1 MRSLG
6 DLGWINEYIGIPYV
20 AGGRT
25 TDGLDCYG
33 LCKLIYAVEY
43 GEELPDWL
51 TDEMNLREK
60 HDAISAAVTSGEFT
74 EIETPIDGCFCV
86 CSRTKTSHHLG
97 LYYGGG
103 VLHAL
108 DGFGVIYEPLPR
120 FQARFVS
127 VTFGE
132 WQPCL

>member
-20 AGGRT
+20 SGGRT
-25 TDGLDCYG
+25 PDGLDCY
-33 LCKLIYAVEY
+33 
-43 GEELPDWL
+43 WL

-60 HDAISAAVTSGEFT
+60 NKAISAAVTSGEFT

-97 LYYGGG
+97 IHYGGG